1 MRLDTTVAQVSFE
14 KRGKNRTRER
24 ANERPPRR
32 SETIPIEWPRRPAH
46 EGAGFTSKWEQVV
59 RRVVITGLGIIC
71 PLGNTIEA
79 FWEALAG
86 RRSGIAPVSVDPG
99 VLAARTFA
107 GQARDFTG
115 HIDDFGSLE
124 GELKK
129 AIRKGLKVM
138 CRESQ
143 MGVAAA
149 QRAIADARLNAGAY
163 DPDRSGV
170 VFGSDYMLT
179 APDEFVAPMRA
190 CAPEDRPFEFSRW
203 ATTGMPQLSPLWL
216 LKYLPNMPASHIAIY
231 NDFRGPNN
239 SLTLRE
245 AASNLAI
252 GEAFRV
258 IQRGHADCILA
269 GATGTR
275 VHPMKALHAVIQE
288 DIAPNGQDPGRASR
302 PFDLNR
308 AGMVLGE
315 GAGAILLE
323 EMNSARARGARIYA
337 EIVGA
342 GSSSV
347 IDRNRVA
354 RRGEALRNAMR
365 STLRDANVREAELGH
380 INTHGLGTRSCD
392 AEEAA
397 AIREVFGERAA
408 NLPVTAAKSYFG
420 NLGAGGGIVELAA
433 STLALGHDSL
443 FPILNYETPDPECPI
458 RAVTNGEAKP
468 GDSFLKLNVTPQGQ
482 ASCLLVRRCA

>member
-1 MRLDTTVAQVSFE
+1 
-14 KRGKNRTRER
+14 
-24 ANERPPRR
+24 
-32 SETIPIEWPRRPAH
+32 
-46 EGAGFTSKWEQVV
+46 V
-59 RRVVITGLGIIC
+59 RRVVITGLGVIC
-71 PLGNTIEA
+71 PLGDTIED
-79 FWEALAG
+79 FWKALLD
-86 RRSGIAPVSVDPG
+86 RRSGIAPVQPEPG
-99 VLAARTFA
+99 VLSARAFA

-149 QRAIADARLNAGAY
+149 QRAIADAALKPGAY
-163 DPDRSGV
+163 DPERSGV

-179 APDEFVAPMRA
+179 VPEEFIAPMRA

-203 ATTGMPQLSPLWL
+203 ATVGMSQLSPLWL

-245 AASNLAI
+245 AASNLAV

-258 IQRGHADCILA
+258 IQRGHADCMVA

-288 DIAPNGQDPGRASR
+288 DIAPNGQDPQRACR

-323 EMNSARARGARIYA
+323 EIGSAQARGARIYA

-347 IDRNRVA
+347 VDQNRVA
-354 RRGEALRNAMR
+354 RRDQALCNAMR
-365 STLRDANVREAELGH
+365 STLRDAHITESDVGH
-380 INTHGLGTRSCD
+380 INAHGLGTRSGD

-397 AIREVFGERAA
+397 AIRDVFGQHAQG
-408 NLPVTAAKSYFG
+408 LPVTAPKSYFG
-420 NLGAGGGIVELAA
+420 NLGAGSGIVELAA
-433 STLALGHDSL
+433 SALALANDRL
-443 FPILNYETPDPECPI
+443 FPILNYETPDPDCPI
-458 RAVTNGEAKP
+458 KAVTNGEAKP
-468 GDSFLKLNVTPQGQ
+468 GSSFLKLSVTPQGQ
-482 ASCLLVRRCA
+482 ASCLLVRRGA